1 MTPVRACNFKMKQ
14 SCGLQNEQEGIV
26 NNLYQAAV
34 VSILAIGY
42 SMLSKK
48 ILKMTL
54 PSIQKFNVEDTG
66 KLVTIVAA
74 SEMMQEYFFKQKI
87 LREHLNVQNGQ
98 YCDVDWRSFGQHK
111 VYLSSKQLLLSRKL
125 RVILFSSD
133 FGFHF
138 I

>member
-1 MTPVRACNFKMKQ
+1 MTTVRDCKFKMTQ
-14 SCGLQNEQEGIV
+14 SCGLQNEQEDIV
-26 NNLYQAAV
+26 NNLYQAAI

-48 ILKMTL
+48 ILNMAL
-54 PSIQKFNVEDTG
+54 PSIQKFNVEDTR

-98 YCDVDWRSFGQHK
+98 YCDVDWRSFG
-111 VYLSSKQLLLSRKL
+111 
-125 RVILFSSD
+125 
-133 FGFHF
+133 
-138 I
+138 